1 MISDSLRRSAQWL
14 ALSAAI
20 SALGGCAWNK
30 PAITESRSPA
40 ALPAGQVA
48 PVDLVDVFETANLGG
63 PLSAFSGMT
72 LVEKIGAWE
81 TFTRPSDVLKFQSA
95 RLNGISY
102 HFFEKKLYSVHV
114 EVMEKA
120 NVQKLVK
127 WSEKTY
133 GSGFRVDVRNF
144 GPKLN
149 RLIIREWSGSRVD
162 FVFKFAENYE
172 GGTMIY
178 VDHKM
183 WEAMDKPRRDKI
195 AGMKRA
201 FEGSW
206 TDLDFD

>member
-1 MISDSLRRSAQWL
+1 MISDSLWRSSQWL
-14 ALSAAI
+14 ALSAAFF
-20 SALGGCAWNK
+20 AFGGCAWNK
-30 PAITESRSPA
+30 SSITEARSPSA
-40 ALPAGQVA
+40 IPAGQVA
-48 PVDLVDVFETANLGG
+48 PVDQVDVFDSGKLGA

-81 TFTRPSDVLKFQSA
+81 TFTRPSDVLKFQGA
-95 RLNGISY
+95 KLNGISY

-127 WSEKTY
+127 WSEKAY
-133 GSGFRVDVRNF
+133 GSGFRVDVRSF

-149 RLIIREWSGSRVD
+149 RLVIREWSGSRVD

-183 WEAMDKPRRDKI
+183 WEALDKPRRDKV
-195 AGMKRA
+195 AGTARA